1 MTHRKNI
8 SVLGFDLDGVI
19 LDHTKNK
26 VQLASKLGIKI
37 SADKTPSEIIKKHMP
52 GKIYDNFQKILYYD
66 PEISRSSP
74 VMPGLKNTLAKIKA
88 SGLNFFLISRR
99 RNPDKTVRLMRYHK
113 IWPEYFNEKNTFFVG
128 NKEDKNARA
137 RKLKITHYIDDEI
150 TVLNLL
156 VSVRNKFLF
165 DNLNVFKNSKK
176 YTRIKSWTEFNK
188 ILNKLT

>member
-1 MTHRKNI
+1 MTHRKNT

-26 VQLASKLGIKI
+26 VRLASKLGIKI
-37 SADKTPSEIIKKHMP
+37 SADKTPSEIIKKHLP
-52 GKIYDNFQKILYYD
+52 DKIYHNFQEILYDD
-66 PEISRSSP
+66 PVISRSSP

-99 RNPDKTVRLMRYHK
+99 RNPDKTVNLMKYHK
-113 IWPEYFNEKNTFFVG
+113 IWPEYFNEKNTFFVD
-128 NKEDKNARA
+128 NKEDKDIRA
-137 RKLKITHYIDDEI
+137 KKLGITHYIDDEI

-156 VSVRNKFLF
+156 VSVQNKFLF
-165 DNLNVFKNSKK
+165 DNLNVFKNSEN
-176 YTRIKSWTEFNK
+176 YTRIRSWAEFNK